1 MELNIINISGQET
14 GKKIKLSNELF
25 GVEPNDHAIYLDVKQ
40 FLANQR
46 QGTHKTKQRAEI
58 HRTTKKAFRQKGT
71 GGARRGSMKS
81 PLVRGGGR
89 VFGPQ
94 PRDYSFKL
102 NKKLKTLAR
111 LSALTY
117 KAKQNNIMVLEN
129 FTMEKART
137 KDYVTILK
145 NLKLEDQKVL
155 FVIPANDKNLVLSA
169 RNIQKN
175 KVITATDL
183 NTYDVLNAGKLVLVE
198 GSVSVMENTL
208 LK

>member
-1 MELNIINISGQET
+1 MELAIVNIAGKET
-14 GKKIKLSNELF
+14 GKKIKLSTEVF
-25 GVEPNDHAIYLDVKQ
+25 GIEPNDHAIYLDVKQ
-40 FLANQR
+40 YLANQR

-58 HRTTKKAFRQKGT
+58 NRTTKKAFRQKGT

-117 KAKQNNIMVLEN
+117 KAKQNNIMVVEG
-129 FTMEKART
+129 FTMDKART
-137 KDYVTILK
+137 KDYAAILK
-145 NLKLEDQKVL
+145 NLNLENQKVL
-155 FVIPANDKNLVLSA
+155 FVIPANDKNIFLSS

-175 KVITATDL
+175 KVIAATDL

-198 GSVSVMENTL
+198 GSVSVIEKNL
-208 LK
+208 AK